1 MLFQPT
7 DNMSVLAGFMR
18 GRGVN
23 IYLFIPSVCTSVRG
37 GALGNQAGLR
47 ALLFSAAHIC
57 KYNASYVQSP
67 AEPPPTAPLSRVL
80 IVILA

>member
-7 DNMSVLAGFMR
+7 DNMSVLSGFTR
-18 GRGVN
+18 GRGMN

-37 GALGNQAGLR
+37 ALGNQAGLR
-47 ALLFSAAHIC
+47 ASFYSAAHIC
-57 KYNASYVQSP
+57 RYNASYVQSR
-67 AEPPPTAPLSRVL
+67 AELPPTAPLSQAL